1 MNKLSIILSAL
12 ACCLSL
18 SGCIES
24 AIKENMMEQASG
36 KYILTSFKCDG
47 ADMNLSR
54 MIPGEVLNAD
64 IYPAD
69 GKWFFDCVLPDTDY
83 HGGFE
88 YKKLVVP
95 LRWNSALG
103 RLVFDYDGIMDED
116 VEVSDASLE
125 GGVVTIST
133 IQINDLYVN
142 GRINQKRHNV
152 TCKWER
158 KAR

>member
-1 MNKLSIILSAL
+1 MKRIATAFL
-12 ACCLSL
+12 ACGILL
-18 SGCIES
+18 SGCVEGL
-24 AIKENMMEQASG
+24 IKDNMLDQASG
-36 KYILTSFKCDG
+36 MYILSSCKIDG
-47 ADMNLSR
+47 IDENLSR
-54 MIPGEVLNAD
+54 MIPGEVLNAE

-116 VEVSDASLE
+116 VEVSEASLE